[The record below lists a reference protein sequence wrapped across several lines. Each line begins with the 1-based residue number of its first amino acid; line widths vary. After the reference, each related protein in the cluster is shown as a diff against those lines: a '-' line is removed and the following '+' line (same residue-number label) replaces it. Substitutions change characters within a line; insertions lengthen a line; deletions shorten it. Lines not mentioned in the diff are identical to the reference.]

1 MDSWARFKN
10 NDKKNKDKNWHENQR
25 KLTQWGV
32 TLRIIIKKINE
43 TERNYNEKNLDILK
57 KIRYVNKKE
66 NQLKKRE

>member
-10 NDKKNKDKNWHENQR
+10 NDKKNKDKSWHENQR